1 MKVEQDR
8 AYSEFLAAA
17 SAPDWGG
24 VRIKDIRDRPLQPGG
39 RTRLRL
45 FESASN
51 GRPHPRLQVEM
62 PAVVDP
68 RPPGELFAPAATP
81 RTAEELRAQIRAA
94 LAAHRDVL
102 RADDIEASDAPAGS
116 AHYWRNSI
124 RAQRVAGFFQQVRA
138 RLAAWRLE
146 GEPAR
151 EARRVV
157 RELEDEAYAADLQ
170 FDDNDAGTYHSYLR
184 DQPFVHYL
192 EAMLDSLPREGSEGF
207 ASLPA
212 EAQYAVR
219 RQREQAQNHL
229 DYLMRHKYAYEGIA
243 ETDIERTL
251 GGLLIDRKSRLIVS
265 EVPDA
270 DSLVPRYELL
280 RVNPSARSA
289 SGDAHPHAGAWVYR
303 DGKGEIH
310 LQDGTR
316 IEVAPGWLRSSPR
329 GPEQLTFLR
338 APKDP
343 RLRKGVRFDWDES
356 GWVQAGK
363 IDWVSWAGHCDVRAV
378 LEQLGIVLD
387 GQQPLVEYRSDSHVT
402 TTYDRKLLLE
412 MLASV
417 VALGSVY
424 VRTDGTGVVRRG
436 QHRFGGARNDS
447 LPDRLQLR
455 VQAPGRHFRWPPGAL
470 REAFRVTSIAWP
482 DPHGGLR
489 KADMGTVFLRDLPDV
504 ESIDFRPNPRFVE
517 TVDGDYNV
525 IDVSGAL
532 ITAEVLVD
540 AIDEHTGYPT
550 KQRARTTIDLRAE
563 PAEDRS
569 FLGTWFDDVAAR
581 RLSRVYLDRKRGRIV
596 TEPIVYEREDGK
608 WRPRIAEREP
618 LVVPLAR
625 PLRSTLS
632 REMRRDDP
640 ALYQAL
646 LGVALRTGQ
655 NICADTDRQSPVWN
669 GVVTRLAVRKTGEN
683 RARRTE
689 RWSVDIA
696 ARFGRARLEYLLR
709 RDESGEPVDFCPAM
723 AEDAPSAWPDFLSQ
737 SFPDVGTK
745 AAEGPD
751 WMVNVTM
758 LQHDIVSYEVDRAAP
773 GGVYVHDDH
782 VKNVFEILFT
792 ALAGYRYSVVHE
804 NKRYGFVDEA
814 AWKAAVADL
823 ERRRTA
829 LRFRAE
835 P

>member
-1 MKVEQDR
+1 MKVEQDW
-8 AYSEFLAAA
+8 AYRDFLAAG
-17 SAPDWGG
+17 SAPGWGG
-24 VRIKDIRDRPLQPGG
+24 VRIKDIRARPLQPGG
-39 RTRLRL
+39 RTRLTL
-45 FESASN
+45 FEAESG

-62 PAVVDP
+62 PPAVDP
-68 RPPGELFAPAATP
+68 RPPRELFAPAAAP
-81 RTAEELRAQIRAA
+81 RTADELREQIRAA
-94 LAAHRDVL
+94 LAARRDVL
-102 RADDIEASDAPAGS
+102 RAEDIDSAAAPAGS

-124 RAQRVAGFFQQVRA
+124 RAQRLAGFFRQVRA

-151 EARRVV
+151 AAQRVV
-157 RELEDEAYAADLQ
+157 REVEDEAYAADMQ

-192 EAMLDSLPREGSEGF
+192 EAMLDSLPRDGSEAF

-212 EAQYAVR
+212 EEQYSVR
-219 RQREQAQNHL
+219 RQREQLQNHL

-251 GGLLIDRKSRLIVS
+251 GGLLIDRESRLIVS
-265 EVPDA
+265 EVPDG

-280 RVNPSARSA
+280 RVNPSARS
-289 SGDAHPHAGAWVYR
+289 DAGAAHEHAGAWVYR
-303 DGKGEIH
+303 DSRGQVY
-310 LQDGTR
+310 LQDGTP
-316 IEVAPGWLRSSPR
+316 IEVAPGLLRSAPR
-329 GPEQLTFLR
+329 SPEQLTFQR
-338 APKDP
+338 APQDP
-343 RLRKGVRFDWDES
+343 RLRRNVRFDWDES

-378 LEQLGIVLD
+378 LEQLGIVLA
-387 GQQPLVEYRSDSHVT
+387 GQPPLAEYRSDSDLT

-424 VRTDGTGVVRRG
+424 VRTDGTGVVQRG
-436 QHRFGGARNDS
+436 VHRFGGARNDS
-447 LPDRLQLR
+447 LPDRLQLH
-455 VQAPGRHFRWPPGAL
+455 VLTPGRHFRWPPST
-470 REAFRVTSIAWP
+470 REESFRVTSIAWP

-504 ESIDFRPNPRFVE
+504 ENIDFRPNPRFRE
-517 TVDGDYNV
+517 TVEGDYNV
-525 IDVSGAL
+525 IDVAGAL
-532 ITAEVLVD
+532 ITAEILVD
-540 AIDEHTGYPT
+540 EIDEDSGYPT
-550 KQRARTTIDLRAE
+550 KNRVRTTIDLRAE
-563 PAEDRS
+563 PGEERS

-581 RLSRVYLDRKRGRIV
+581 RLSRVYLDHKRGRIV
-596 TEPIVYEREDGK
+596 TEPLVYERTGGK

-618 LVVPLAR
+618 LVLPLAR

-669 GVVTRLAVRKTGEN
+669 GVVTRLHVRKTGEN

-689 RWSVDIA
+689 RWSVDID
-696 ARFGRARLEYLLR
+696 ARFGRARLDYLLR
-709 RDESGEPVDFCPAM
+709 RNEAGEPVDYCPAV
-723 AEDAPSAWPDFLSQ
+723 AEDSSAAWPDFLSQ
-737 SFPDVGTK
+737 NFPDIGTK
-745 AAEGPD
+745 AVDGAD

-758 LQHDIVSYEVDRAAP
+758 LQHEIVSFQVDRSAP
-773 GGVYVHDDH
+773 GGIYVHDDH
-782 VKNVFEILFT
+782 IKNVYEILFT
-792 ALAGYRYSVVHE
+792 ALAGYRYSIVHA
-804 NKRYGFVDEA
+804 NKRYGFTDEA
-814 AWKAAVADL
+814 AWRAAVADL
-823 ERRRTA
+823 KGRRAA
-829 LRFRAE
+829 LTFRAE